1 MEKALPNIHI
11 PKPFKNGS
19 TKDRNNP
26 LLQKEK
32 HPKQA
37 VLTNIQ
43 AGAGTTYARTSHGN
57 IRFDNGAAVLPDD
70 GRADDI
76 AGEIKET
83 YGRHPHHFRLTKG
96 REGMQIDT
104 VHNYKFGSHP
114 AMPWAR
120 YDEFGRRLP
129 DKETKSGQVVEAK
142 EKPEVAVG
150 ASRRDR

>member
-1 MEKALPNIHI
+1 MPNIHI

-32 HPKQA
+32 NPKQA
-37 VLTNIQ
+37 VLYNVQ
-43 AGAGTTYARTSHGN
+43 AGAGTTYAKTSQGN
-57 IRFDNGAAVLPDD
+57 VRFDNGHAVLPDD
-70 GRADDI
+70 GRAQDI
-76 AGEIKET
+76 AGEIKEK
-83 YGRHPHHFRLTKG
+83 YGTHPGHFKLVQG

-142 EKPEVAVG
+142 EKPEESVG